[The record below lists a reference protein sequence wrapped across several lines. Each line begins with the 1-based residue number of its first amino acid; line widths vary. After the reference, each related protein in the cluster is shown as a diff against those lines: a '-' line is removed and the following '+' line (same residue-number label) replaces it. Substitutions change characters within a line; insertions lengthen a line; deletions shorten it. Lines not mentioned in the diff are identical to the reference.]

1 MGFLSW
7 IVLGLVVGALAKWI
21 MPGKDPGGVIVT
33 ILLGIGGAFVG
44 GIVGSVLGLGGI
56 SGFNLGSLVLALA
69 GALLLL
75 WGYRKMGGRKTG

>member
-1 MGFLSW
+1 VGFLSW
-7 IVLGLVVGALAKWI
+7 IVLGLIVGALAKWI

-44 GIVGSVLGLGGI
+44 GIIGSVLGLGGV

-75 WGYRKMGGRKTG
+75 WGYRVMRGGRSG